1 VPASFAMTRHTAGVK
16 MKTKQDAY
24 VKKEPIPTVEN
35 QSKIDQLISEKEQLD
50 FFADIII
57 DIFFESQYE
66 ETKQP
71 EEQS

>member
-1 VPASFAMTRHTAGVK
+1 MPALFEMTRHTAEVK
-16 MKTKQDAY
+16 MKTKHDAY
-24 VKKEPIPTVEN
+24 VKNEPTPTLEN
-35 QSKIDQLISEKEQLD
+35 QNKIDQLISGKEQLD